1 MAVAVK
7 DSLSV
12 KLRLSDNGRI
22 VIPAEMRQKLGIRG
36 GDTVFATVEGDAL
49 KIESYRA
56 RVQRVQESLRRYIS
70 PDRSLAD
77 ELIAERREEARR
89 EMEEALG

>member
-1 MAVAVK
+1 MVIAVK
-7 DSLSV
+7 NSPSV

-22 VIPAEMRQKLGIRG
+22 VIPAEMRQKLGIRA
-36 GDTVFATVEGDAL
+36 GDTVFATLEDDAL

-56 RVQRVQESLRRYIS
+56 RVRRVQESLRRHIS